1 MQWNNGVVALLTIFV
16 LFNLISV
23 VFCDSSTFCINSLQ
37 FCDANNTC
45 PNDWEFSTTNGPTF
59 TVLKYCASQVFF
71 LKKFFYF
78 FIFFFK
84 KKCKF
89 CTLVD
94 LTQGSRLQR

>member
-1 MQWNNGVVALLTIFV
+1 MPWNNGVVALLTIFV
-16 LFNLISV
+16 FLFNLISV

-59 TVLKYCASQVFF
+59 TVLKYCASQVVFFF
-71 LKKFFYF
+71 LFFYF
-78 FIFFFK
+78 FF